1 MGAAAGSEPVVWQG
15 TPAARADVASY
26 LALLLGAVVASAGLL
41 FLARAEAGGSGGER
55 SLAAIA
61 PWLVAFVWLV
71 CLGAAL
77 GMYLRSRSTR
87 YTLTAERLRVTTG
100 LLSTTTQEL
109 ELRRVRDTVVV
120 QPALLRMLGLGHVTL
135 VSADASTPRAVLR
148 AVPDPLALQSQIR
161 AFAQAAYRSGG
172 VREIDVL

>member
-1 MGAAAGSEPVVWQG
+1 MGTTAGSEPVVWQG

-26 LALLLGAVVASAGLL
+26 AALLLGAVVATAGLF
-41 FLARAEAGGSGGER
+41 FLGRADAGDGAR
-55 SLAAIA
+55 SLGAIV

-77 GMYLRSRSTR
+77 GIYLRSRSTR

-109 ELRRVRDTVVV
+109 ELRRVRDTVVT
-120 QPALLRMLGLGHVTL
+120 QPVLLRMLGLGHVTL
-135 VSADASTPRAVLR
+135 LSADASTPRAVLR

-161 AFAQAAYRSGG
+161 GFAQAAYRSGG

>member
-1 MGAAAGSEPVVWQG
+1 MEAAAGSEPVVWQG

-26 LALLLGAVVASAGLL
+26 LALLLGAVVATAGLV
-41 FLARAEAGGSGGER
+41 FLARAEAGGGER
-55 SLAAIA
+55 SLGAIV

-71 CLGAAL
+71 CLAASL

-109 ELRRVRDTVVV
+109 ELRRVRDTVVL